1 MRLLIIGTH
10 PSQTTGYSKVVY
22 NIAKQLS
29 NFPQI
34 KCTIFGIQ
42 KFNSV
47 NDDCRLDNLPPNVS
61 VWDVYGFDPDD
72 FGFGTKSLTNFIC
85 MNDPDVIMI
94 YNDAEVIKKY
104 IMNIKLITGNPQYKH
119 MLGKKLIN
127 IVAYLDQVHKNQ
139 NMETIKY
146 IAENTAHVFCFTE
159 NWRQNYLSYLDK
171 HVYENRTSV
180 VKHGVDNI
188 NPTLSIEQSKLSFGF
203 PKDSF
208 IFLNLNRFAVKKRL
222 DISVISFVNF
232 LKKTNTKKAYLY
244 FPAVTDENG
253 STTLKNIYDYEL
265 RINGLEGYENNLVIG
280 SKPLS
285 DIDIYNIYNAC
296 EVGLNSCDG
305 EGFGLCNYEH
315 ASLGKP
321 QILTKTGGL
330 IDFFNDENSLMCDAK
345 YVSWSVNN
353 ERSEVIDPIDMSNNM
368 IKYFVQKA
376 VYNKH
381 SEKLKSVI
389 LNKYQWKNEVQNMMH
404 VLLRTVIY

>member
-1 MRLLIIGTH
+1 
-10 PSQTTGYSKVVY
+10 VY
-22 NIAKQLS
+22 N
-29 NFPQI
+29 
-34 KCTIFGIQ
+34 
-42 KFNSV
+42 
-47 NDDCRLDNLPPNVS
+47 
-61 VWDVYGFDPDD
+61 FDPED

-104 IMNIKLITGNPQYKH
+104 IMNIRLITANPQYKH

-139 NMETIKY
+139 NIETIKY

-159 NWRQNYLSYLDK
+159 SWRQNYLSYLDK
-171 HVYENRTSV
+171 NIYENRTSV

-188 NPTLSIEQSKLSFGF
+188 ISTMTVEQCKISFGF

-222 DISVISFVNF
+222 DISVIAFVNF
-232 LKKTNTKKAYLY
+232 LKKTNSKRAYLY

-253 STTLKNIYDYEL
+253 TTTLKNIYEYEL
-265 RINGLEGYENNLVIG
+265 RINGLEGYENNMVIG

-285 DIDIYNIYNAC
+285 DTDIYNIYNAS

-321 QILTKTGGL
+321 QILSKTGGL
-330 IDFFNDENSLMCDAK
+330 VDFFNDENSFLCEAK

-353 ERSEVIDPIDMSNNM
+353 ERSEVIDPVEMSNHM
-368 IKYFVQKA
+368 VKYFVQKNL
-376 VYNKH
+376 YLKH
-381 SEKLKSVI
+381 SEKLKNI
-389 LNKYQWKNEVQNMMH
+389 NMNYQWKNEITNMMN
-404 VLLRTVIY
+404 VLLREI